1 MKTKQNTTQTQR
13 RRHNQKKK
21 DRAKE
26 KRENYR
32 KNRHT
37 KKADEK
43 TENLKGKQMPLCIFF
58 FIIIIL
64 YLRHFFCTPFS
75 RLVWKYLFVS
85 FYSVHWASCWFCSLS
100 IWMHKQIIHIYF
112 YMYIFVTRDP
122 SIQNVHWVRRTS
134 GANKKIEINF

>member
-1 MKTKQNTTQTQR
+1 MKTKQNKTQLKP
-13 RRHNQKKK
+13 KKK
-21 DRAKE
+21 TQPKEEGQSETEKKE
-26 KRENYR
+26 KTTERTD
-32 KNRHT
+32 T

-85 FYSVHWASCWFCSLS
+85 FYSVH
-100 IWMHKQIIHIYF
+100 
-112 YMYIFVTRDP
+112 
-122 SIQNVHWVRRTS
+122 
-134 GANKKIEINF
+134 